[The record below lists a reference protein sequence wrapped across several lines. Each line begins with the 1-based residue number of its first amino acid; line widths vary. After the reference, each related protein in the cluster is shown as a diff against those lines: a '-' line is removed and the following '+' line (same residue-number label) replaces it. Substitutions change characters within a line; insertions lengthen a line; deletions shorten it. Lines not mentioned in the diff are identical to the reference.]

1 MKKPVLLVGLLIL
14 GIVEC
19 TQISANPD
27 KEHEIFSTEAVEKI
41 TIDAGFGWGI
51 FGGSVYN
58 GNRDYTITQ
67 ITVKLTP
74 SQIIGTSSASPLV
87 AEQYHINIIVPPL
100 TKAAL
105 SMPLDADGTLEFL
118 WELIQVQGY
127 RTPVESN

>member
-1 MKKPVLLVGLLIL
+1 MKKPISLIGLLLLVIA
-14 GIVEC
+14 EC
-19 TQISANPD
+19 AQLSAHPNKD
-27 KEHEIFSTEAVEKI
+27 LEIFSAEVVERI

-58 GNRDYTITQ
+58 GNSDYTITQ

-74 SQIIGTSSASPLV
+74 SQIIGTSSASPLI
-87 AEQYHINIIVPPL
+87 AEQYHIDITVPPL

-118 WELIQVQGY
+118 WELVQVQGY
-127 RTPVESN
+127 RAPVKSN